1 MTISR
6 ALEYHRKLRG
16 KITVEPKRKVKDK
29 DDLSLAYTPG
39 VAEASLAIA
48 KDRKEVYNLTG
59 KWNSVA
65 IVTDGTAVLGLGDIG
80 PEAALPVMEG
90 KAVLFKEFAGID
102 AYPIC
107 LKTKDVEEIVETIV
121 NISPSFGAINLE
133 DISAPRCFDVERML
147 KERLDIPAM
156 HDDQWG
162 TAVVTLAALKN
173 ALKLAKKE
181 MGKIKIVVNGVGSA
195 GTAITKLLL
204 ESGAKKI
211 ILCDKSGIVAM
222 GSFSDEYRND
232 LAETVNPNAITGTL
246 KDAMNGADVF
256 IGVSAPN
263 IVSGEMV
270 RGMSKKAIVFA
281 MANPV
286 PEIMPEKAKEAGA
299 FIVATGRSD
308 FPNQVNNALGFPGI
322 FRGLLD
328 GRKKEIT
335 HEMLLRAADALAG
348 AVSEKELR
356 PDHII
361 PSPFERGAA
370 ISVANAV
377 KA

>member
-1 MTISR
+1 
-6 ALEYHRKLRG
+6 
-16 KITVEPKRKVKDK
+16 
-29 DDLSLAYTPG
+29 
-39 VAEASLAIA
+39 
-48 KDRKEVYNLTG
+48 
-59 KWNSVA
+59 
-65 IVTDGTAVLGLGDIG
+65 
-80 PEAALPVMEG
+80 
-90 KAVLFKEFAGID
+90 
-102 AYPIC
+102 
-107 LKTKDVEEIVETIV
+107 
-121 NISPSFGAINLE
+121 
-133 DISAPRCFDVERML
+133 
-147 KERLDIPAM
+147 
-156 HDDQWG
+156 
-162 TAVVTLAALKN
+162 
-173 ALKLAKKE
+173 
-181 MGKIKIVVNGVGSA
+181 
-195 GTAITKLLL
+195 
-204 ESGAKKI
+204 
-211 ILCDKSGIVAM
+211 
-222 GSFSDEYRND
+222 
-232 LAETVNPNAITGTL
+232 
-246 KDAMNGADVF
+246 
-256 IGVSAPN
+256 
-263 IVSGEMV
+263 
-270 RGMSKKAIVFA
+270 A

>member
-281 MANPV
+281 MAN
-286 PEIMPEKAKEAGA
+286 
-299 FIVATGRSD
+299 
-308 FPNQVNNALGFPGI
+308 
-322 FRGLLD
+322 
-328 GRKKEIT
+328 
-335 HEMLLRAADALAG
+335 
-348 AVSEKELR
+348 
-356 PDHII
+356 
-361 PSPFERGAA
+361 
-370 ISVANAV
+370 
-377 KA
+377 